1 MTKPALNPIEAP
13 DLVCTEC
20 GKVMRRVIKTRNSN
34 GKLDEIIYHCDTPR
48 CQYAMSI
55 SKEHKNAQNA
65 TYEPVPTVFPVET
78 SQSVQAYHTTYSIPP
93 DSAESEP
100 APTGE

>member
-34 GKLDEIIYHCDTPR
+34 GKLDEIVYHCDTPR
-48 CQYAMSI
+48 CQYAMTI

-65 TYEPVPTVFPVET
+65 TYEPVAT
-78 SQSVQAYHTTYSIPP
+78 SFHVNASTTLTTTYSGPP
-93 DSAESEP
+93 DSVEAEANP
-100 APTGE
+100 ASGE